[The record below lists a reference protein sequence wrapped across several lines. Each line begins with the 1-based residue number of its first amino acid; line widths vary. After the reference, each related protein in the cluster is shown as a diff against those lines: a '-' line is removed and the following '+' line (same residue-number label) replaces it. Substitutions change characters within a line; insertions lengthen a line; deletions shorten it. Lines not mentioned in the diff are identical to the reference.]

1 MKTAAVRSRIQLRN
15 ILLATD
21 FSHAAA
27 SAQTFAAEI
36 AQRFGANL
44 IAVHAKTPENYA
56 LPATEVWPALNAELE
71 KEAEELKVSLR
82 RQCPGL
88 QTEVVL
94 ADGGVWPVVEAVAQE
109 RNADLIVV
117 GTSGRDGIGR
127 FLLGSIAE
135 QIIRQAKCPVLAV
148 GPHAQFGA
156 SREASFK
163 KIVFATDF
171 GEGSRVAAGYAVA
184 LAQEHQ
190 AHLTLLHVIEHPKA
204 GDLVHPREL
213 EEAAVLSLLGL
224 VPHEAELWCEPKT
237 VVRHG
242 MPAEKILEVAEKEQA
257 DLIVL
262 GLREG
267 KGVGRATHLTNVA
280 HQVLSLAT
288 CPVLT
293 VRP

>member
-1 MKTAAVRSRIQLRN
+1 MKSAAVRNPIQLKN

-44 IAVHAKTPENYA
+44 IAVHAKTPENHA
-56 LPATEVWPALNAELE
+56 LPAIEIWPTLNAELE
-71 KEAEELKVSLR
+71 KEAEVLR
-82 RQCPGL
+82 TTLGKQCSGI
-88 QTEVVL
+88 QSEVVL
-94 ADGGVWPVVEAVAQE
+94 ADGGVWPVVEAIAQE
-109 RNADLIVV
+109 RHADLIVV
-117 GTSGRDGIGR
+117 GTSGRSGLER
-127 FLLGSIAE
+127 FLLGSVAE
-135 QIIRQAKCPVLAV
+135 QIIRQAKCPVLTV

-163 KIVFATDF
+163 KIVYATDF
-171 GEGSRVAAGYAVA
+171 GEGSRVAALYAVA

-190 AHLTLLHVIEHPKA
+190 AHLTLLHVIENPKA
-204 GDLVHPREL
+204 GDLVHPQEI
-213 EEAAVLSLLGL
+213 EEAALLSLRGL
-224 VPHEAELWCEPKT
+224 VPTEADLWCEPRI

-242 MPAEKILEVAEKEQA
+242 LPAEMILEVAEREQA

-262 GLREG
+262 GLRAA
-267 KGVGRATHLTNVA
+267 KGVGRATHLSNVA
-280 HQVLSLAT
+280 HRVLSHAS
-288 CPVLT
+288 CPVMT

>member
-1 MKTAAVRSRIQLRN
+1 MKTAAVRTRIQLRN

-21 FSHAAA
+21 FSHTAAG
-27 SAQTFAAEI
+27 AQTFAAEI

-56 LPATEVWPALNAELE
+56 LPATEIWPTLNAELE
-71 KEAEELKVSLR
+71 KEAEELQVTLR

-94 ADGGVWPVVEAVAQE
+94 AEGGVWPVVDAIAQE
-109 RNADLIVV
+109 RHADLIVV
-117 GTSGRDGIGR
+117 GTSGRSGVGR
-127 FLLGSIAE
+127 ILLGSVAE
-135 QIIRQAKCPVLAV
+135 EIIRQAKCPVLAV
-148 GPHAQFGA
+148 GPLAQFGA

-163 KIVFATDF
+163 RIVYATDF
-171 GEGSRVAAGYAVA
+171 GEGSRVAAVYAIAV
-184 LAQEHQ
+184 AQEHQ
-190 AHLTLLHVIEHPKA
+190 AHLTLLHVIEPPKA
-204 GDLVHPREL
+204 GDFVHPQEL
-213 EEAAVLSLLGL
+213 EEAALLSLRGL
-224 VPHEAELWCEPKT
+224 VPREADLWCEPRT

-242 MPAEKILEVAEKEQA
+242 APAEKILEVAEKEQA

-262 GLREG
+262 GLRAA

-280 HQVLSLAT
+280 HQVLSHAT